1 MASKIQLRRDTA
13 ANWTSVNPV
22 LSNGEPGYET
32 DTRRI
37 KYGDGVTAWNSLQYA
52 GTSGNVNYADSAGT
66 VTANAQPNITSV
78 GALTALTVTGNVA
91 ADKFI
96 GDGGLLTNL
105 VPTYG
110 NSNVANYLPN
120 YTGALSGSTA
130 NLTGTVILSN
140 IASATSLTSGAL
152 RVAGGMGVQGNVYAG
167 EVHVSNIIYSGS
179 FADQADILNSTTNPV
194 FIGFKGGQ
202 NYVQGVVKNSLGTGS
217 ADWTA
222 FNDIGN
228 DTNGWISQGIAGST
242 FNDANY
248 TITGPGDGYLFNK
261 GLVGFGGNLV
271 LATGQTGGCNDI
283 VFATGGF
290 LTTNEFGRIQCQNN
304 TFKLTRDNASIT
316 FTDNTVQNTAWTGSV
331 ATGNVTGLGN
341 ISTVNLDGSSSNVLY
356 GNGLFASVSA
366 GSYGN
371 ANVADYLPTYTGVVN
386 TANITFVANS
396 KIDSIANS
404 SGDNSGYSTMQLIPD
419 SSLTE
424 NDQYLIIDPTV
435 PSHIHIRAGGTQ
447 DDSQAELYLGGEANY
462 VRVVDGSGVRI
473 QNQTRNDTTYSYSD
487 PGTFTTGTWYEDT
500 GTYYVQYTT
509 ADLELESVT
518 FEFNNDSENTLLVYY
533 NAGADSATLTSA
545 GSISNL
551 GGGVYRVSVNE
562 APPASPTALSAFEY
576 TIWTDRTNSVEL
588 SSNDFTVSVT
598 DDIRITGRDT
608 FSLRNESPNSPI
620 TIRTDY
626 DGADHAW
633 EFDPD
638 GDLFL
643 PNSGEL
649 VFSSGGEAGRII
661 PMVSD
666 GVGLQIQAELDFE
679 IKVNDGEGGS
689 NTWSFAGNDIAFPDG
704 TLQSTAYAPVTGSW
718 TLAPGINTVS
728 FTVDWNY
735 TYTMWVR
742 GNIPNGIAVWNATV
756 TVTNSNVPVV
766 GTQYGWYYVDGG
778 ALVLTAIPDQIVG
791 TAGGISTAAPAV
803 GTTSNTFVF
812 SITNNT
818 AEAQTVYYGYTK
830 L

>member
-1 MASKIQLRRDTA
+1 MALTPEKPIKSVTINYVDPAVGQPERLQIFNDPSGGPGQIQFAGGGGRFSSSPNLVWNQQTRTLSILGNIRITDNIIGRYNTNPTNFKLAGGVNGQVLTTDGTGNVSWANLSGVSYGNSNVAAYLPTYAGNVGAAALSFSDGTVQTTA
-13 ANWTSVNPV
+13 YT
-22 LSNGEPGYET
+22 
-32 DTRRI
+32 
-37 KYGDGVTAWNSLQYA
+37 

-222 FNDIGN
+222 FNDIGD

-304 TFKLTRDNASIT
+304 TFKLTRANASVT

-331 ATGNVTGLGN
+331 AASNVTGLGN
-341 ISTVNLDGSSSNVLY
+341 IVATNLDGNASNILY
-356 GNGLFASVSA
+356 GNGVFAAAPASTYGDSNVTILLASYGSNTISTTGNISVGAVTASGKIGYSAGGNVTQSSSGQSVTVNQLTGKVTLAKNSWTVGDLEVFNISCNKVSTDDLVMVQAVDTVDAASFNAVAYPNPILANTIQVQVKALESVSA
-366 GSYGN
+366 S
-371 ANVADYLPTYTGVVN
+371 VVLKFF
-386 TANITFVANS
+386 I
-396 KIDSIANS
+396 
-404 SGDNSGYSTMQLIPD
+404 
-419 SSLTE
+419 
-424 NDQYLIIDPTV
+424 
-435 PSHIHIRAGGTQ
+435 
-447 DDSQAELYLGGEANY
+447 
-462 VRVVDGSGVRI
+462 
-473 QNQTRNDTTYSYSD
+473 
-487 PGTFTTGTWYEDT
+487 
-500 GTYYVQYTT
+500 
-509 ADLELESVT
+509 
-518 FEFNNDSENTLLVYY
+518 
-533 NAGADSATLTSA
+533 
-545 GSISNL
+545 
-551 GGGVYRVSVNE
+551 
-562 APPASPTALSAFEY
+562 
-576 TIWTDRTNSVEL
+576 
-588 SSNDFTVSVT
+588 
-598 DDIRITGRDT
+598 
-608 FSLRNESPNSPI
+608 
-620 TIRTDY
+620 
-626 DGADHAW
+626 
-633 EFDPD
+633 
-638 GDLFL
+638 
-643 PNSGEL
+643 
-649 VFSSGGEAGRII
+649 
-661 PMVSD
+661 
-666 GVGLQIQAELDFE
+666 
-679 IKVNDGEGGS
+679 
-689 NTWSFAGNDIAFPDG
+689 
-704 TLQSTAYAPVTGSW
+704 LQSP
-718 TLAPGINTVS
+718 LA
-728 FTVDWNY
+728 
-735 TYTMWVR
+735 
-742 GNIPNGIAVWNATV
+742 
-756 TVTNSNVPVV
+756 
-766 GTQYGWYYVDGG
+766 
-778 ALVLTAIPDQIVG
+778 
-791 TAGGISTAAPAV
+791 
-803 GTTSNTFVF
+803 
-812 SITNNT
+812 
-818 AEAQTVYYGYTK
+818 
-830 L
+830 